1 MTKTTPGLV
10 KFTKIVGSDFI
21 GNVEYTYLLLLFPWL
36 PLLAITGETHD
47 TG

>member
-10 KFTKIVGSDFI
+10 KFTKIVGGDFI
-21 GNVEYTYLLLLFPWL
+21 GNVEYPYLLLLFPWL
-36 PLLAITGETHD
+36 PLLAVTGETHG